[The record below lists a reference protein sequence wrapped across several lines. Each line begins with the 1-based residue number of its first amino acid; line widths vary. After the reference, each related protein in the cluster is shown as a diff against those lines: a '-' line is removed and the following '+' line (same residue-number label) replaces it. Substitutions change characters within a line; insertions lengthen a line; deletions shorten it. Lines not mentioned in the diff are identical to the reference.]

1 MKKIIVL
8 FSVFAVLVSCQNETS
23 QAENE
28 YNETLKEVFDYH
40 DEAMPKMGEI
50 ADLIAKLEVQIA
62 SDSNSNPPEEELV
75 MAKERLEQAHD
86 HMMAWMKD
94 FSENYPDVHK
104 ARDFNN
110 EQWAEENERL
120 QPEISS
126 AKEMR
131 DDVFESVAKAKKVLG
146 EK

>member
-23 QAENE
+23 PAEKE
-28 YNETLKEVFDYH
+28 YNDTLKEVFDYH

-50 ADLIAKLEVQIA
+50 ADLIAKLEVQIV
-62 SDSNSNPPEEELV
+62 SDSDSNPPEEELV